1 MKNEH
6 YIEVIYMLDDRIQQL
21 ENIIKRLP
29 QGNQLSMSARLME
42 ARYIRERLR
51 SSVAWV
57 ENRV

>member
-29 QGNQLSMSARLME
+29 QGNQSSMRARLME
-42 ARYIRERLR
+42 ARYIRETLGG
-51 SSVAWV
+51 SVAWV
-57 ENRV
+57 ENRA